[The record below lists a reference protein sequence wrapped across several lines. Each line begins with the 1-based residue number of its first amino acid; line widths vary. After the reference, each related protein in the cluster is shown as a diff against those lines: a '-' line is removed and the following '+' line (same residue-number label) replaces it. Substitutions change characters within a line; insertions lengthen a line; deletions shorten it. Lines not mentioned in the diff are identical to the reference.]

1 MYAKQEIK
9 KGYFGICNCIMPDW
23 SAMPVMADTV
33 RFNVTVPGD
42 PKSKRIPKS
51 DDEQKF
57 YVTGTYF
64 SSYGT
69 LSCRSYQLENQH
81 VFSETKDISR
91 TAPSNKG
98 KYKSWAKPHVYY
110 FMSSHSSL
118 NGMNVE
124 GRYTP

>member
-23 SAMPVMADTV
+23 VCNAVMADTV

>member
-23 SAMPVMADTV
+23 VCNAADTV

>member
-23 SAMPVMADTV
+23 VCNA
-33 RFNVTVPGD
+33 RNGWFNVTVPGD

>member
-9 KGYFGICNCIMPDW
+9 KVILGFVTALCLTG

-91 TAPSNKG
+91 TAQAIRENIKAGQNLMYIISC
-98 KYKSWAKPHVYY
+98 HHIRV
-110 FMSSHSSL
+110 
-118 NGMNVE
+118 
-124 GRYTP
+124 

>member
-1 MYAKQEIK
+1 MLSK
-9 KGYFGICNCIMPDW
+9 KLKKVILGFVTALCLTG

-110 FMSSHSSL
+110 HIR
-118 NGMNVE
+118 V
-124 GRYTP
+124 

>member
-1 MYAKQEIK
+1 MLSK
-9 KGYFGICNCIMPDW
+9 KLKKVILGFVTALCLTG

-42 PKSKRIPKS
+42 PKSKRIPK
-51 DDEQKF
+51 
-57 YVTGTYF
+57 F

>member
-9 KGYFGICNCIMPDW
+9 KGYFGICNCI
-23 SAMPVMADTV
+23 MADTV

>member
-23 SAMPVMADTV
+23 VCNARNDTV